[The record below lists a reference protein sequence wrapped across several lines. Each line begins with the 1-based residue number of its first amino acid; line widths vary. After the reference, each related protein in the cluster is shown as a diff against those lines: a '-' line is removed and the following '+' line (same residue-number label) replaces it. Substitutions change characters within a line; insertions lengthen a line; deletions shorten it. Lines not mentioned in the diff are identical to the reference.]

1 MVGRR
6 PGRPGRGGRRRN
18 PHPRTRIP
26 GLARS
31 RRSADGCLRGP
42 VGGVG
47 HYVQVAVGAV
57 ARHPGGIPAD
67 FAPRAEA
74 HDGVPCTADAA
85 TAGVLPSTFPTPAGP
100 DVNRG
105 RKKRHDAAQR
115 MPPMNRC
122 RFAAGAA
129 EARRGCAPTADA
141 REANAPGHAFPACA
155 SAGMVVRSCGGG
167 RSAAVP
173 GAPRAVPSSGAVGAL
188 RLWDG
193 NGNGRIAYREA
204 RRRGNAPVPRGH
216 PAYLFMR
223 DDDGM
228 VCESLRFPCPSRP

>member
-1 MVGRR
+1 M
-6 PGRPGRGGRRRN
+6 PAWSAGGREDREGEDGAGT
-18 PHPRTRIP
+18 RTRGP
-26 GLARS
+26 GFRVSCPLAVPG
-31 RRSADGCLRGP
+31 DGCPRGP

-47 HYVQVAVGAV
+47 HSVQVAVGAV

-74 HDGVPCTADAA
+74 HDSVPCTADAA

-115 MPPMNRC
+115 MPAMNRC

-129 EARRGCAPTADA
+129 EAR
-141 REANAPGHAFPACA
+141 EANAPGHAFPARV

-193 NGNGRIAYREA
+193 NGNRRIAYREA
-204 RRRGNAPVPRGH
+204 RGRGNAPVPRGH
-216 PAYLFMR
+216 PAYLFMH